1 MSDTTS
7 TTTTSITATRQALR
21 QRIAHGPTVW
31 FAGAQDALSALLV
44 DQSEFDGVFSTGF
57 GISASLLGQPDM
69 ELYTL
74 SENLQVVD
82 HMANVV
88 HKPIF
93 ADADTGY
100 GNVLNVARTVR
111 GFEKAGV
118 AALSIEDQVSPKRC
132 PAAAA
137 QSIVVPMAD
146 AVARIRAAVDAR
158 SDPNLLIVAR
168 TDVNDPAEA
177 LERAARFAEAGADLI
192 QPISRTFSRY
202 DDLVRLREVCGR
214 RLSLQLMEGTW
225 MAQLERTQIEAVA
238 AFATYPIVTLLSI
251 VHAMQANLAALAA
264 RRGAPMGELPCGRAT
279 MAAFK
284 DLIGWHTLE
293 HRQAHYELGD
303 AKATRH

>member
-1 MSDTTS
+1 MTTP
-7 TTTTSITATRQALR
+7 RQALR
-21 QRIAHGPTVW
+21 ARITRGPTFW

-44 DQSEFDGVFSTGF
+44 DQSDFDGVFSTGF

-74 SENLQVVD
+74 SENVQVVD
-82 HMANVV
+82 QMANVV
-88 HKPIF
+88 RKPIF

-111 GFEKAGV
+111 AFEKAGV
-118 AALSIEDQVSPKRC
+118 AALSIEDQISPKRC

-137 QSIVVPMAD
+137 TSLVVPMAD

-158 SDPNLLIVAR
+158 QDPDLLIVAR
-168 TDVNDPAEA
+168 TDVADPGEA

-192 QPISRTFSRY
+192 QPISRTFSSY
-202 DDLVRLREVCGR
+202 ADLVRLREACGR

-225 MAQLERTQIEAVA
+225 MAQLDRTQIESVA

-264 RRGAPMGELPCGRAT
+264 QRGAPMGELPCGRTT
-279 MAAFK
+279 MADFK
-284 DLIGWHTLE
+284 HLIGWHALE
-293 HRQAHYELGD
+293 QRQALYEVGP
-303 AKATRH
+303 AATA